1 MRLLAK
7 SNVVS
12 QGPCSCACGCKSS
25 DASTQY
31 ADGSVWCF
39 SCGHG
44 KGTKGQRTMMF
55 SDREQLESVN
65 LYRER
70 LPVDAT
76 HCRKNY
82 DWLKQYIDDDEIE
95 KHGFFYCP
103 YADRHVIG
111 FNEGKEDYF
120 YEARAVTDRMPK
132 SKQDGTKP
140 YPILM
145 APDDL
150 GVLVIVE
157 DMVSAIKVS
166 RQYHAMPLFGSYFPS
181 HIMAKVK
188 AADVQMAIIWLDED
202 KYDKAMEYAQQLG
215 ALVPAVA
222 IRTHLDPKAC
232 MDSLIS
238 GTIEEILE
246 EEELS

>member
-1 MRLLAK
+1 MRLLPK
-7 SNVVS
+7 SKVVN

-25 DASTQY
+25 DASTEY
-31 ADGSVWCF
+31 ADGSIWCF

-44 KGTKGQRTMMF
+44 KGTKGQRTSF
-55 SDREQLESVN
+55 YDNTEKESVN
-65 LYRER
+65 MYRER
-70 LPVDAT
+70 LPVNAAN
-76 HCRKNY
+76 CRKNY
-82 DWLKQYIDDDEIE
+82 DWLKKYIDDDEIE
-95 KHGFFYCP
+95 KYFFYCP
-103 YADRHVIG
+103 YADRHVCA
-111 FNEGKEDYF
+111 FNEQTENWF
-120 YEARAVTDRMPK
+120 FEARSADPSRQPK
-132 SKQDGTKP
+132 SKQDGDKP

-166 RQYHAMPLFGSYFPS
+166 RQYHAMPLFGGYLPS
-181 HIMAKVK
+181 HIMAKIK
-188 AADVQMAIIWLDED
+188 AADIQQAIIWLDAD

-222 IRTHLDPKAC
+222 IRTRLDPKEC
-232 MDSLIS
+232 LDSVIL
-238 GTIEEILE
+238 GVVEEILE